1 LTGTV
6 VEQGAK
12 HLSYLL
18 VVGAGIS
25 VALQQVLNADLR
37 TGLGSPWWA
46 GFVSYLG
53 GTLVFLTILI
63 ATGARRPTEAA
74 IAHTPWLS
82 WSGGLFG
89 AVFIGISAIMV
100 PRLGAATT
108 LALIV
113 GGQMLGSLIFDHV
126 GLLSVP
132 QHTVTPVRLSGAVL
146 LIGAVV
152 LVRS

>member
-1 LTGTV
+1 V
-6 VEQGAK
+6 
-12 HLSYLL
+12 SYLL
-18 VVGAGIS
+18 VIAAGIS

-46 GFVSYLG
+46 GFISYLG
-53 GTLVFLTILI
+53 GTFVFVVILI
-63 ATGARRPTEAA
+63 ATGAPGLTEAA
-74 IAHTPWLS
+74 IARTPWPS
-82 WSGGLFG
+82 WTGGLFG
-89 AVFIGISAIMV
+89 AFFIGVSAIMV

-108 LALIV
+108 LVLII

-132 QHTVTPVRLSGAVL
+132 QHSVTPQRLLGVVL
-146 LIGAVV
+146 LIGAVM

>member
-1 LTGTV
+1 V
-6 VEQGAK
+6 
-12 HLSYLL
+12 SYLL
-18 VVGAGIS
+18 VIAAGIS

-46 GFVSYLG
+46 GLISYLG
-53 GTLVFLTILI
+53 GTFVFAGILI
-63 ATGARRPTEAA
+63 ATRAPRPTEAA
-74 IAHTPWLS
+74 IARTPWPS
-82 WSGGLFG
+82 WTGGLFG
-89 AVFIGISAIMV
+89 AVFIGVSAIMV

-108 LALIV
+108 LALII

-132 QHTVTPVRLSGAVL
+132 QHPVTPQRVLGVVL
-146 LIGAVV
+146 LIGAVT

>member
-1 LTGTV
+1 
-6 VEQGAK
+6 
-12 HLSYLL
+12 LSYLL
-18 VVGAGIS
+18 VVAAGIS

-46 GFVSYLG
+46 GFISYLG
-53 GTLVFLTILI
+53 GTLVFLAILI
-63 ATGARRPTEAA
+63 ATGAPRLTEAA
-74 IAHTPWLS
+74 IARTPWLS
-82 WSGGLFG
+82 WTGGLFG
-89 AVFIGISAIMV
+89 AVFIGVSAIMV

-108 LALIV
+108 LALII

-132 QHTVTPVRLSGAVL
+132 QHPVTPVRLLGAVL